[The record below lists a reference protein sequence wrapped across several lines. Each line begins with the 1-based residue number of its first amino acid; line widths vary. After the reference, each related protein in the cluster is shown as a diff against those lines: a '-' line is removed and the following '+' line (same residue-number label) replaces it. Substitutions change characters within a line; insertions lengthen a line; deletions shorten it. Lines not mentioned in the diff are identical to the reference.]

1 MEGEVSSLGD
11 GVKVFQAQSKVTF
24 VAIILTSCLL
34 RGLLEVSGEDGKRVL
49 FDVHSDPRFEG

>member
-1 MEGEVSSLGD
+1 VEGEVSSLG
-11 GVKVFQAQSKVTF
+11 GRVKVFQVQSKVAF

-34 RGLLEVSGEDGKRVL
+34 RGLLEASGEDGKRVL